1 MIFEIVIL
9 NEYKEEQSMG
19 VLRKSCLIV
28 LFSCGL
34 LLVLVSCQ
42 EEEQEVIDP
51 NIDNTIPQNSRL
63 AGLMRNIVTHDGS
76 YDDLVD
82 GGNCFSINLP
92 YAITLNTQL
101 LIIDSIEDY
110 NLLSDSDNIQIQ
122 FPIMI
127 TRADHMVET
136 IENQNDLESLAN
148 TCEIQDAD
156 IECVDFVY
164 PFVFATFD
172 ANNNIIGTTEM
183 FHDAQVFGFMG
194 GLNENTVVS
203 INYPIQLLLSNG
215 EFLEVAHNTDLLSG
229 IEAFEQSCE
238 ENDE

>member
-1 MIFEIVIL
+1 
-9 NEYKEEQSMG
+9 MG
-19 VLRKSCLIV
+19 ALRKSFLIALFNFMLLIV
-28 LFSCGL
+28 LM
-34 LLVLVSCQ
+34 SCQ
-42 EEEQEVIDP
+42 KEEQEVIDP

-76 YDDLVD
+76 YDDIVD

-92 YAITLNTQL
+92 YSITRNAQL

-110 NLLSDSDNIQIQ
+110 ELLNDSDNIQIQ

-127 TRADHMVET
+127 TKADHVVEI
-136 IENQNDLESLAN
+136 IENQDDLNTLAN
-148 TCEIQDAD
+148 TCEIHDED

-164 PFVFATFD
+164 PFIFATFD
-172 ANNNIIGTTEM
+172 SNNNIIDTTEM
-183 FHDAQVFGFMG
+183 LHDAQVFGFMG
-194 GLNENTVVS
+194 SLNVNTVVS

-215 EFLEVAHNTDLLSG
+215 EFLEVMHNTDLLSG

-238 ENDE
+238 ENDG